1 MVFVVSAG
9 TKTDTL
15 YTSGGAYLTRLS
27 TPSAGIT
34 RANIDTSKTRH
45 ATADSATI
53 PIFKGAKTFRDTTT
67 FTGGAYFAGIGRFA
81 GTLIAPV
88 AKIDSLTSRLKVGGD
103 ISAYNVA
110 DNCYMYSTST
120 CGTIYTGSSKAGGAS
135 FHAGIADAMKI
146 LASGNYPLVISHNNN
161 QPIIFGTN
169 DIERGKI
176 YGNGNVEFAGAL
188 TTTTLNTGNG
198 DNELYPMNQ
207 DVRTTASPT
216 FVNVTSN
223 LTGIA
228 DSAKKAGTATNVS
241 GGTVDATT
249 GTFSGAV
256 QGKTFNSGL
265 GATEIPVYTSGTF
278 NCSLLVSDVTSM
290 QYGTAHYEKIGNKV
304 TITFPAMTSTSKST
318 NLTIYFGSAF
328 TTYNIIPIG
337 WTTTFPALTVDNDN
351 TKQEY
356 FIYNKSISYN
366 YINAMS
372 SYANSGTKGY
382 WYDFTIT
389 YIAQ

>member
-188 TTTTLNTGNG
+188 TTSTLNTDSIKING
-198 DNELYPMNQ
+198 GSYLKTY
-207 DVRTTASPT
+207 
-216 FVNVTSN
+216 
-223 LTGIA
+223 LTG
-228 DSAKKAGTATNVS
+228 SFPCTL
-241 GGTVDATT
+241 
-249 GTFSGAV
+249 
-256 QGKTFNSGL
+256 KT
-265 GATEIPVYTSGTF
+265 
-278 NCSLLVSDVTSM
+278 SDVTV
-290 QYGTAHYEKIGNKV
+290 QQIGTAYWTKIGNV
-304 TITFPAMTSTSKST
+304 FTCTFPYLSGES
-318 NLTIYFGSAF
+318 NSAF
-328 TTYNIIPIG
+328 LRVYCSVPYLPRASVIAGCNARNNGTTVAAYG
-337 WTTTFPALTVDNDN
+337 GVASSVVD
-351 TKQEY
+351 Y
-356 FIYNKSISYN
+356 VAISLYG
-366 YINAMS
+366 S
-372 SYANSGTKGY
+372 GFTGSGTKTV
-382 WYDFTIT
+382 FSHSVT
-389 YIAQ
+389 YVTAN